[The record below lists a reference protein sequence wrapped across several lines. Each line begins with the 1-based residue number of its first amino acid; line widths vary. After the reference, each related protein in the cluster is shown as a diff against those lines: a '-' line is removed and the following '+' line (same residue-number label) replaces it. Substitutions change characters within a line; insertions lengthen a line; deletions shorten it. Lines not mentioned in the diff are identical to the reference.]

1 MIKRIG
7 IIIFVILLTG
17 TTGCALHVQVQKSL
31 VAEDHLL
38 RQVNMK
44 KPVAIVA
51 VPHNLTGEVN
61 FCKKGLGPIT
71 LVYAD

>member
-1 MIKRIG
+1 MN
-7 IIIFVILLTG
+7 LLVTG

-51 VPHNLTGEVN
+51 VPHNLTGKVN
-61 FCKKGLGPIT
+61 FCKKVLGPIT
-71 LVYAD
+71 VVYSD